1 MAAKTQIYEE
11 LKQRSLQEPNV
22 KAAYDALETAHQ
34 VARLR
39 IRRGL
44 TQKELADLV
53 GTKQPSIARLESGSD
68 LPRLSFLRRV
78 VEALGGRVT
87 ITIETDPETT
97 TAADAEVTA

>member
-1 MAAKTQIYEE
+1 MTINLEDWLDTKMRDPEFRKAYED
-11 LKQRSLQEPNV
+11 QEP
-22 KAAYDALETAHQ
+22 AYQ

-39 IRRGL
+39 IMRGL

-68 LPRLSFLRRV
+68 LPRLSFLQRV

-87 ITIETDPETT
+87 ITIEADSETA
-97 TAADAEVTA
+97 TADDVRVTA